1 MTSEHSASF
10 EPAIETP
17 AVARHEL
24 ERWLPP
30 SLADSDR
37 GALRLLVSELVTNS
51 VRHAAASHSP
61 VGLAVRIAT
70 GTIRVEVRDGGT
82 GFEPGTPT
90 PRAGDDAAGYG
101 GYGLFLV
108 ERMASRWGVERDDG
122 TLVWFELDLAHDE
135 R

>member
-1 MTSEHSASF
+1 MTYEHSATF
-10 EPAIETP
+10 APAIETP

-24 ERWLPP
+24 ERWLPD
-30 SLADSDR
+30 SLADADR

-51 VRHAAASHSP
+51 VRHAAASRRP
-61 VGLAVRIAT
+61 VGLHVRIAT
-70 GTIRVEVRDGGT
+70 ATIRVEVRDGGG
-82 GFEPGTPT
+82 GFDPGTPR
-90 PRAGDDAAGYG
+90 PRSGEEAAGYG

-122 TLVWFELDLAHDE
+122 TLVWFELDLAPSG

>member
-1 MTSEHSASF
+1 M
-10 EPAIETP
+10 
-17 AVARHEL
+17 ARHEL

-30 SLADSDR
+30 SLAESDR

-51 VRHAAASHSP
+51 VRHAAASARP

-70 GTIRVEVRDGGT
+70 GHDPRRGARRRRRVRPRDAAAAQRRGG
-82 GFEPGTPT
+82 
-90 PRAGDDAAGYG
+90 AGYG

-122 TLVWFELDLAHDE
+122 TLVWFELDLAPSE